1 MNLLRR
7 TSKSHTKNSDFLDP
21 EDIFLDASNSPGF
34 DENKLEGTLEK
45 ALPHSLPRIFL
56 LLIIIIFSLFG
67 SRLYMMQVVKGE
79 SYKERADKN
88 AIKKIPVFPLRGTI
102 EDRNGEPLAWNLHNE
117 VSGVLERRYTTVPG
131 FSNILGY
138 VSYPK
143 KDSSGIFWQDEYV
156 GKDGVEKQF
165 QELLQGKNGEQLIE
179 VSASREIVSNNVLT
193 TATPGKNVKL
203 SIDAKVQAK
212 MYSEIEKL
220 AKKASFESGAGVMI
234 DVRNGEVISLVSYP
248 EYNNNLMTNASS
260 AEEKAVIS
268 NDLVSKQN
276 KFLNRPVSGLFI
288 PGSTVKPFMALAA
301 LEEKIISPYK
311 NIFSSG
317 QLVVKNKYGGPD
329 GIFKDWK
336 AHGYVDMRKAISVSS
351 DEYFYQVGGGFAD
364 QPGLGIKRIYS
375 YMHKYGFEDI
385 TGIDLPGEVSGV
397 VPSIEWKQRK
407 FKDGD
412 WKLGNSYHTSIG
424 QFGFLTTPLEL
435 ARSYALLANGYYL
448 ITPTVILGKKA
459 STTSVEFS
467 SENVKVVREGMRLS
481 AVEGTA
487 HLLTME
493 NVSLAAKT
501 GTAEVGANKEK
512 VNSLVISY
520 FPYENPKYVLVV
532 VMEKAAHGNTFGA
545 TLAGKEIVTF
555 LRDETNYTK

>member
-7 TSKSHTKNSDFLDP
+7 TSKENKRNSDFLDP

-34 DENKLEGTLEK
+34 DENKLEGTFEK
-45 ALPHSLPRIFL
+45 PLAHSLSRVFLFL
-56 LLIIIIFSLFG
+56 LIIIFSLFG
-67 SRLYMMQVVKGE
+67 SRLYMMQVVKGD
-79 SYKERADKN
+79 SYKERANKN

-102 EDRNGEPLAWNLHNE
+102 EDRNGEPLAWNLKNE
-117 VSGVLERRYTTVPG
+117 VSGVLERRYIKVPG
-131 FSNILGY
+131 FSNVLGY

-143 KDSSGIFWQDEYV
+143 KDQSGIFWQDAYL

-165 QELLQGKNGEQLIE
+165 QGLLQGQNGEQIIE
-179 VSASREIVSNNVLT
+179 VSATREIVSNNVLT
-193 TATPGKNVKL
+193 TATPGKNIKL

-220 AKKASFESGAGVMI
+220 AKQASFESGAGVII
-234 DVRNGEVISLVSYP
+234 DARNGEVISLVNYP
-248 EYNNNLMTNASS
+248 EYDNNLMTNASS
-260 AEEKAVIS
+260 AEEKATIS
-268 NDLVSKQN
+268 SDLVSTHN
-276 KFLNRPVSGLFI
+276 KFLNRPISGLFI

-301 LEEKIISPYK
+301 LEEKVISPYK

-329 GIFKDWK
+329 SIFKDWK

-375 YMHKYGFEDI
+375 YMDKFGFEDI

-397 VPSIEWKQRK
+397 VPSEEWKKRK

-412 WKLGNSYHTSIG
+412 WKLGNTYHTSIG
-424 QFGFLTTPLEL
+424 QFGFQTTPIEL
-435 ARSYALLANGYYL
+435 ARSYALIANGHNL
-448 ITPTVILGKKA
+448 VTPTILLDKKA
-459 STTSVEFS
+459 SSTPVDFS
-467 SENVKVVREGMRLS
+467 DENLRVVREGMRLS
-481 AVEGTA
+481 AIEGTA

-493 NVSLAAKT
+493 NVSLAGKT
-501 GTAEVGANKEK
+501 GTAEVGTNKEK
-512 VNSLVISY
+512 VNSLVAAY
-520 FPYENPKYVLVV
+520 FPYENPKYVIVI
-532 VMEKAAHGNTFGA
+532 VMEKAARGNTFGA
-545 TLAGKEIVTF
+545 TLAGKEMMTF